1 MFIITSVFYCMSGS
15 TDLLFNVNINNDNTI
30 HVAIV
35 FSLLTTCEEDL
46 EGALEGTIADAEVI
60 C

>member
-1 MFIITSVFYCMSGS
+1 MDPLTYC
-15 TDLLFNVNINNDNTI
+15 LINNDNTI

-35 FSLLTTCEEDL
+35 FSLLTICAREEVL
-46 EGALEGTIADAEVI
+46 EGALEGTRADVEVI